1 MNDQKF
7 IFLQVI
13 TNEKNKIHDHNSIS
27 KLCFVLYASIFE
39 EMNRVRKSGKPNPRR
54 LQLLGESAR
63 AAKREAL
70 LLQKKHHTD
79 IHSAHGNIFDVPLR
93 ELGRLLWS
101 KTKVY
106 KKDMK
111 DDSGKPFKIDM
122 YGEDHSKW
130 YYNIQRK
137 DDIIMQMML
146 EQFSGSAGTFL
157 TTPLGFAMRV
167 GK

>member
-1 MNDQKF
+1 M
-7 IFLQVI
+7 I

-106 KKDMK
+106 KKEKKNDE
-111 DDSGKPFKIDM
+111 